1 MVRLN
6 VSLII
11 EKDENR
17 HPLKEAVVELIEL
30 SLREKGCIDYD
41 LFGSVINNDRMLI
54 YETWE
59 DRAALKSHMESDHF
73 KRLVPRIQ
81 ELATMT
87 LEEFDF

>member
-6 VSLII
+6 ISLIV

-17 HPLKEAVVELIEL
+17 KPLKEAVVELLEL
-30 SLREKGCIDYD
+30 SMHEKGCIDYD
-41 LFGSVINNDRMLI
+41 LYGSLINDDRMLI

-59 DRAALKSHMESDHF
+59 DKAALIAHMQSEHF

-81 ELATMT
+81 ELSTMT